1 LLGFVTFCVHSSS
14 KIQQGDK
21 GTAKL
26 DAEISI
32 FCALSRNRQS
42 CHVDL
47 VMIFTAPSMTFLTTT
62 GSMKYLSSSTHIH
75 ALLLMY
81 FVFKLFPLCS
91 FYILVLIQNKV
102 IVS

>member
-1 LLGFVTFCVHSSS
+1 VHSSS

-47 VMIFTAPSMTFLTTT
+47 VMIFTAPSMTFLQGT
-62 GSMKYLSSSTHIH
+62 K
-75 ALLLMY
+75 
-81 FVFKLFPLCS
+81 
-91 FYILVLIQNKV
+91 
-102 IVS
+102 